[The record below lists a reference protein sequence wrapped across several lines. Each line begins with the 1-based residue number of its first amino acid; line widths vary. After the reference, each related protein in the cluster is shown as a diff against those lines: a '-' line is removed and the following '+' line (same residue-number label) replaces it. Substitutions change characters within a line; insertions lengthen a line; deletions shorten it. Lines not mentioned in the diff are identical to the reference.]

1 MRQARPQTEDRAAE
15 IAARGLT
22 LGERLQLRRDGKERF
37 GKIDNHFTARA
48 KIWRSWFDATGDRD
62 AWAEFLAEE
71 DLSETKLICL
81 DNLAGPKRKPPA
93 WQATLGRLC
102 DYLQHS
108 RSKSDSRLSVCENLA
123 SPLVTF
129 AWNELAACT
138 NRSHLRLLSPQAAL
152 KLRRSLRQR
161 LVRTAD
167 QAAQWEILAAAA
179 GQKLSMNLAPSGR
192 SRFHDYF
199 FSSGQSTEAL
209 RFLQNYPAL
218 ARLWTVQLESWL
230 RFVDEFLR
238 DANAFGRRLDGKIDN
253 RAPMISSIEPDL
265 SDPHEGNR
273 TVMRVR
279 FGKDREWFYKPRHGL
294 QERAWFELLR
304 WINIRGFARPLQILT
319 VACEDRHCWME
330 GARPRQCR
338 NRKEAADFC
347 FRFGALACL
356 VHVLRGVDIH
366 PANIVASGDQ
376 PVVVDCETLLH
387 PVTALPEYA
396 RDEDASIAR
405 TGMLVVLRVPGIV
418 SSKSENVLAEVVE
431 GFRDMHDFLRHRAVS
446 AYLEKWRNR
455 LQKIP
460 GRNVYRPTAHY
471 YEILKASTVPSLLTS
486 GSERSL
492 YLRARCRKDCSS
504 LRRIHSEVRALENA
518 DIPVFRSKHRRIK
531 IDLSERTLEESV
543 ASITLYQG
551 NHVQR

>member
-1 MRQARPQTEDRAAE
+1 MPQARQQTEDRAAE
-15 IAARGLT
+15 IAAGGLT
-22 LGERLQLRRDGKERF
+22 LRERLQLRRDGKERF

-81 DNLAGPKRKPPA
+81 DSLAGPKRKLPA
-93 WQATLGRLC
+93 WQATLGRIC
-102 DYLQHS
+102 NYLQHTGS
-108 RSKSDSRLSVCENLA
+108 RSDSRLSVCENLA
-123 SPLVTF
+123 SPLVSF
-129 AWNELAACT
+129 AWDELAACT
-138 NRSHLRLLSPQAAL
+138 NRSHLRLLSAKAAL

-161 LVRTAD
+161 LARTAD
-167 QAAQWEILAAAA
+167 QAAQWEISAAAA
-179 GQKLSMNLAPSGR
+179 GQRLSMNLAPSGR
-192 SRFHDYF
+192 SKFHDYF
-199 FSSGQSTEAL
+199 FSSGLATEAL

-238 DANAFGRRLDGKIDN
+238 DANAFGCRLDGKIDN
-253 RAPMISSIEPDL
+253 CAPMISSIEPDL

-279 FGKDREWFYKPRHGL
+279 FGEHREWFYKPRHGL
-294 QERAWFELLR
+294 HERAWFELLG
-304 WINIRGFARPLQILT
+304 WINTRGFPRPFRILS

-330 GARPRQCR
+330 SARPRQCR

-356 VHVLRGVDIH
+356 IHVLRGVDIH

-405 TGMLVVLRVPGIV
+405 TGMLMVLRVPEFV
-418 SSKSENVLAEVVE
+418 SSKSENVLMQITE
-431 GFRDMHDFLRHRAVS
+431 GFRAMHDFLRHRATS
-446 AYLEKWRNR
+446 AYLQKWRNR

-471 YEILKASTVPSLLTS
+471 YETLKGSLVPSLLTS
-486 GSERSL
+486 GLERSL
-492 YLRARCRKDCSS
+492 YLRARCREDCTSP
-504 LRRIHSEVRALENA
+504 RRIHSEVRALENA
-518 DIPVFRSKHRRIK
+518 DIPVFRRKQRRIK
-531 IDLSERTLEESV
+531 IDLSERTLEDSLSTMRAKV
-543 ASITLYQG
+543 TAIARS
-551 NHVQR
+551 